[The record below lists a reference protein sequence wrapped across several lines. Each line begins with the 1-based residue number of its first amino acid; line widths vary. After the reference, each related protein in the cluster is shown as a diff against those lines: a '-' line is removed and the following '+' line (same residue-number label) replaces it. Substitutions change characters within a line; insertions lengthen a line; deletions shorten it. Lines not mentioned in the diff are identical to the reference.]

1 MIKVFV
7 LCFLLLTG
15 SGAQGDCAQ
24 PLDDVQRPLDE
35 IIRILKDP
43 SYQNTSQKTVQREK
57 IWKIVVRVFDFKE
70 ISRRTLARHW
80 KNFSPEQQKEFT
92 AVFSEFLG
100 NIYIRRIQVE
110 FKNEN
115 MVYLGQEMMGNTKA
129 LVKTKIIRENNIEIP
144 VDYSVRKK
152 SDGWRIYD
160 VNIEGV
166 SLVKNYR
173 SQFKGILIKEKP
185 ADLIGILKEKI
196 KTQKKKAA
204 SSDWLYTRKRLERER
219 YELLLIAQRYFF
231 AIWADADSLRR
242 QAQQ

>member
-7 LCFLLLTG
+7 LCFLLLIG

-92 AVFSEFLG
+92 ALYRTLLETVYMDRILMYTDEKIVFTKEAMLSKNRAEVQSKLIRSGTETPINYRMVLLDG
-100 NIYIRRIQVE
+100 NWKV
-110 FKNEN
+110 
-115 MVYLGQEMMGNTKA
+115 
-129 LVKTKIIRENNIEIP
+129 
-144 VDYSVRKK
+144 
-152 SDGWRIYD
+152 YD
-160 VNIEGV
+160 VVIEGV
-166 SLVKNYR
+166 SMVKNYR
-173 SQFKGILIKEKP
+173 SQFKEILSKGSPEELLKTLREKV
-185 ADLIGILKEKI
+185 
-196 KTQKKKAA
+196 KKA
-204 SSDWLYTRKRLERER
+204 
-219 YELLLIAQRYFF
+219 
-231 AIWADADSLRR
+231 
-242 QAQQ
+242 